1 MSFND
6 DLINTVLKDLKR
18 YAKTKFKEKAPQ
30 LLEYID
36 TFLIENADV
45 IERWQSMT
53 TEGKLTRDKFS
64 WLLKSRRDTLE
75 LKFLELGGYYTV
87 TVEKTRDD
95 LIKLIIKAALSLIL

>member
-45 IERWQSMT
+45 IERW
-53 TEGKLTRDKFS
+53 
-64 WLLKSRRDTLE
+64 
-75 LKFLELGGYYTV
+75 
-87 TVEKTRDD
+87 
-95 LIKLIIKAALSLIL
+95 